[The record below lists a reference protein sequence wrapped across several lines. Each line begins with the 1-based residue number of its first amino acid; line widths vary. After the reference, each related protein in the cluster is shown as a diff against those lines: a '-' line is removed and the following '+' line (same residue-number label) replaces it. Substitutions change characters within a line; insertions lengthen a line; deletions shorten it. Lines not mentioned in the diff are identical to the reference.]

1 MHLSLRPGAE
11 PFYLHGGPTG
21 VLLLHGFT
29 GATRDVRPIA
39 EALHADGLTA
49 HGVRLAQ
56 HGAHGPDLN
65 RAHWRDWYASALDGY
80 HLLRQN
86 CERVFVVGLS
96 MGGMLALRL
105 AAERPAV
112 ELPVAGVVTLSM
124 PTYLYYQRAGWRARF
139 AGLYGSLF
147 PFVVKENPSSVDYSA
162 GYPVFP
168 TLAVQQF
175 FNLMKET
182 DALLPRITAPVLL
195 VHSRAD
201 DFIPPENM
209 PYVHSRLTGAPRA
222 MFWLERSEHVVTR
235 SNEMDGLLARL
246 REFIRNPLAVSDVPA

>member
-1 MHLSLRPGAE
+1 MNLSLRPGAE
-11 PFYLHGGPTG
+11 PFYFHGGPTG

-29 GATRDVRPIA
+29 GATRDVRPIG

-49 HGVRLAQ
+49 HGVRLAF

-80 HLLRQN
+80 HLLHQN
-86 CERVFVVGLS
+86 CERVFVIGLS

-105 AAERPAV
+105 ALEQP
-112 ELPVAGVVTLSM
+112 LAGVVTLSM

-139 AGLYGSLF
+139 AGLYGALF
-147 PFVVKENPSSVDYSA
+147 PFIVKENASRVDYTA

-175 FNLMKET
+175 FNLMKEM
-182 DALLPRITAPVLL
+182 DPLLPRITAPVLL

-209 PYVHSRLTGAPRA
+209 LYVHSRLTSAPRE

-235 SNEMDGLLARL
+235 SGEMNVLLARL
-246 REFIRNPLAVSDVPA
+246 REFIRNPLAVSDSPA

>member
-1 MHLSLRPGAE
+1 MNLSLRPGAE
-11 PFYLHGGPTG
+11 PFYFHGGPTG
-21 VLLLHGFT
+21 ALLLHGFT
-29 GATRDVRPIA
+29 GATRDVRPIG

-49 HGVRLAQ
+49 HGVRLAF
-56 HGAHGPDLN
+56 HGAYGPDLN

-86 CERVFVVGLS
+86 CERIFVIGLS

-105 AAERPAV
+105 AAE
-112 ELPVAGVVTLSM
+112 LPTAGIVTLSM

-139 AGLYGSLF
+139 AGLYGTLF
-147 PFVVKENPSSVDYSA
+147 PFIVKENASSVDYTA

-175 FNLMKET
+175 FNLLRET
-182 DALLPRITAPVLL
+182 DALLPRITVPVLL
-195 VHSRAD
+195 IHSRAD

-209 PYVHSRLTGAPRA
+209 PYVYSRLTGAPRE

-235 SNEMDGLLARL
+235 SGEMNVLLARL
-246 REFIRNPLAVSDVPA
+246 REFIRNPMAVSGSPT

>member
-1 MHLSLRPGAE
+1 MNISLRPGAE
-11 PFYLHGGPTG
+11 PFYLPGGPTG

-29 GATRDVRPIA
+29 GAACDVRPIG

-49 HGVRLAQ
+49 HGVRLAH
-56 HGAHGPDLN
+56 HGAYGPDLN
-65 RAHWRDWYASALDGY
+65 RAHWRDWYTSALDGY

-86 CERVFVVGLS
+86 CERVFVIGLS
-96 MGGMLALRL
+96 MGGTLALRL
-105 AAERPAV
+105 AV
-112 ELPVAGVVTLSM
+112 ELPTAGIVTLNM

-139 AGLYGSLF
+139 AGLYGMLF
-147 PFVVKENPSSVDYSA
+147 PFIVKENASSVDYTA

-209 PYVHSRLTGAPRA
+209 PYAYSRLTSAPRE
-222 MFWLERSEHVVTR
+222 MLWLERSEHVVTR
-235 SNEMDGLLARL
+235 SGEMSTLLARL
-246 REFIRNPLAVSDVPA
+246 RAFIQNPVPGSPT

>member
-1 MHLSLRPGAE
+1 MNLTIRPGAE
-11 PFYLHGGPTG
+11 PFYLPGGPIG
-21 VLLLHGFT
+21 ALLLHGFT

-80 HLLRQN
+80 HLLRPN
-86 CERVFVVGLS
+86 CERVFVIGLS
-96 MGGMLALRL
+96 MGGMLGLRL
-105 AAERPAV
+105 AV

-139 AGLYGSLF
+139 AGAYGLLF
-147 PFVVKENPSSVDYSA
+147 PFVVKENASSVDYTA

-175 FNLMKET
+175 FNLMRET
-182 DALLPRITAPVLL
+182 DALLPRLTAPVLL

-209 PYVHSRLTGAPRA
+209 PYVHSRLVSAPRE

-235 SNEMDGLLARL
+235 SHEMEVLLARL
-246 REFIRNPLAVSDVPA
+246 RAFIRDPLAVSDAPA